1 MFVNNNL
8 VSLRMRLAM
17 IQGNIYSIFNTLKD
31 ENFQVLK
38 RLKTLCTIS
47 TKLTL
52 QVVAEFQSPERK
64 KKNSKPLHF

>member
-1 MFVNNNL
+1 MFVNNNP

-31 ENFQVLK
+31 ENFQVLE

-47 TKLTL
+47 TKLRWCLFFYLILNRTL
-52 QVVAEFQSPERK
+52 ML
-64 KKNSKPLHF
+64 NSVKY